1 MAIFKGSCVA
11 LITPFTETGVDYD
24 KLKELIEW
32 HISEGTDS
40 ILTCGTTGEAT
51 TMSIDEKKEVIK
63 FTIDVVNKRVPVI
76 AGTGSNN
83 TKASIEMS
91 QYAESQGADAVLVIT
106 PYYNKTNKM
115 GLFKH
120 FEAVN
125 NSINIPIVLYN
136 VPGRTNMNITT
147 SDLIKL
153 SKLSN
158 VKAIKEA
165 SGNISQVAE
174 MSATCGDKID
184 IYSGND
190 DQTIA
195 TLAVGGIGVISVAAN
210 IIPKQMSEMVHKFLN
225 DDVKEAIKMQL
236 DYLELCNKLFI
247 ETNPIPVKTAANLMG
262 KCSSTLRLPLYE
274 LDPKAKDILIECMK
288 KYNLI

>member
-1 MAIFKGSCVA
+1 MAIFRGSCVA

-51 TMSIDEKKEVIK
+51 TMTSDEKKEVIK
-63 FTIDVVNKRVPVI
+63 FTIEIVNKRVPVMV
-76 AGTGSNN
+76 GTGSNN
-83 TKASIEMS
+83 TMETIIMS
-91 QYAESQGADAVLVIT
+91 KYAESCGADSILVIT
-106 PYYNKTNKM
+106 PYYNKTNKV
-115 GLFKH
+115 GLYKH

-125 NSINIPIVLYN
+125 NSVNIPIVLYN

-147 SDLIKL
+147 SDLVEL

-165 SGNISQVAE
+165 SGNISQIAE
-174 MSATCGDKID
+174 MSAVCGSTIE

-190 DQTIA
+190 DQAIPV
-195 TLAVGGIGVISVAAN
+195 LSVGGLGVISVAAN
-210 IIPKQMSEMVHKFLN
+210 IIPSTMSKMVHMYLDGDTTGAMKL
-225 DDVKEAIKMQL
+225 QL
-236 DYLELCNKLFI
+236 EYLELCNKLFI
-247 ETNPIPVKTAANLMG
+247 ETNPIPVKTAASLMG
-262 KCSSTLRLPLYE
+262 KCDSTMRLPLYD
-274 LDPKAKDILIECMK
+274 LDSKAKDVLVDCMK
-288 KYNLI
+288 KYKLI